1 MAMAKTIGFGKLE
14 REMLSNDR
22 LPPDVRVAVV
32 EFKNDLKA
40 GRNVRTGGN
49 LTPYDNRDGG
59 LPTAAVGQAYD
70 EHQVGQAHQGDPR
83 PRGKRRLVALVD
95 PGWNVLKIYFTDAH
109 YTLGE
114 WRQLQF
120 P

>member
-1 MAMAKTIGFGKLE
+1 MAKTIGFGKLE

-32 EFKNDLKA
+32 EFKNDLKV
-40 GRNVRTGGN
+40 GRNLKTGGN

-59 LPTAAVGQAYD
+59 LPSATVGQTYY

-95 PGWNVLKIYFTDAH
+95 PSRNILKIYFTDAH

>member
-1 MAMAKTIGFGKLE
+1 MAKIIGFGKLE

-32 EFKNDLKA
+32 EFKNDLRMN
-40 GRNVRTGGN
+40 RNLVV
-49 LTPYDNRDGG
+49 YENRDGG
-59 LPTAAVGQAYD
+59 LPAAAVGQIYH
-70 EHQVGQAHQGDPR
+70 EHQVGEAHPGDPR
-83 PRGKRRLVALVD
+83 PRGKRRLVALLD
-95 PGWNVLKIYFTDAH
+95 PGRNLLKIYFSDAH

-114 WRQLQF
+114 WKQLQY